1 MGMNLLGRSIL
12 KPADLSHEELIYVLD
27 LAEQLKRLKAAGSL
41 TPLLQGKS
49 VALLFE
55 KASTRTRCAFA
66 VACAQLGAHPE
77 FLGKDDIHFGKKES
91 VRDTA
96 RVLGRMF
103 DGIEYRG
110 FGHGIVE
117 DLARDAGVPVYNG
130 LTDLWHPTQ
139 VLADLMTIR
148 SHVGSLRHAR
158 LAYLGDARNN
168 MGNSL
173 LVGAALAGLDFR
185 IAAPAELHPAAE
197 IVQDAQALAAR
208 TGARLAIGEDVEQ
221 AVRGAD
227 AIYTDVWASMGEE
240 AKLAERVAL
249 LRPYQVTGEVL
260 AASGNPDAI
269 FMHCLPAI
277 HDSRTALGREVLQA
291 YGTEGLEVTDDV
303 FEGPQ
308 SVVFEQA
315 ENRLHTIGALLVATL
330 A

>member
-12 KPADLSHEELIYVLD
+12 KPADLHPDEFLYVLD
-27 LAEQLKRLKAAGSL
+27 LAEELKGLKAAGSL
-41 TPLLQGKS
+41 PPLLKGKS
-49 VALLFE
+49 LALLFE

-66 VACAQLGAHPE
+66 VACAELGAHPE

-110 FGHGIVE
+110 FSHGVVE

-148 SHVGSLRHAR
+148 SHVGSLRRAR

-168 MGNSL
+168 MGHSL
-173 LVGAALAGLDFR
+173 LVAAALTGMDLR
-185 IAAPAELHPAAE
+185 IAAPRALFPDREIVAVAE
-197 IVQDAQALAAR
+197 ILAQR
-208 TGARLAIGEDVEQ
+208 TGARLTIAESVAD
-221 AVRGAD
+221 AVRDVD

-240 AKLAERVAL
+240 DKLAERIAL
-249 LRPYQVTGEVL
+249 LRAYQVTGDVL
-260 AASGNPDAI
+260 TASGNRDVI
-269 FMHCLPAI
+269 FMHCLPAV
-277 HDSRTALGREVLQA
+277 HDSRTAVGREVLEA
-291 YGTEGLEVTDDV
+291 YGMEGLEVTDDV
-303 FEGPQ
+303 FESSH

-315 ENRLHTIGALLVATL
+315 ENRLHTIAALLVATL
-330 A
+330 S